1 MIDAHIHLDQF
12 RQPLAIAKQAE
23 SARIVT
29 VACTFMPSDF
39 ALCLPVIRSFKYIRF
54 ALGLHPT
61 CADKHER
68 EYGLFQEYVNSTSYI
83 GEIGLDF
90 SSEFEKTKDIQI
102 RSLRVV
108 LEAVRNRP
116 RFITFHSRKA
126 EETLLAMLDEYS
138 IRNAV
143 FHWYTGPVDLISEI
157 LARGHYFSVNS
168 AMLYSKAGQHIVSCI
183 PKNQILTETD
193 GPFVEIAGRQAR
205 PSNIEQIQMGLAT
218 MWNYK
223 AIDVERQIRINF
235 ERILNLRCWE
245 ESDS

>member
-1 MIDAHIHLDQF
+1 MQDYLMIDAHVHLDQF
-12 RQPLAIAKQAE
+12 KQPLAIAKQAE
-23 SARIVT
+23 SAKIVT

-39 ALCLPVIRSFKYIRF
+39 ALCLPVIRNFKYIRF

-68 EYGLFQEYVNSTSYI
+68 EYGLFREYVNSTSYI
-83 GEIGLDF
+83 GEVGLDF

-102 RSLRVV
+102 RSLQVV

-126 EETLLAMLDEYS
+126 EETLLAMLDEYL
-138 IRNAV
+138 IRNAI

-168 AMLYSKAGQHIVSCI
+168 AMLNSKAGRDIISSI
-183 PKNQILTETD
+183 PQNHILTETD
-193 GPFVEIAGRQAR
+193 GPFIEVRGRQAR
-205 PSNIEQIQMGLAT
+205 PCDIDKVQSGLAKI
-218 MWNYK
+218 WNCTV
-223 AIDVERQIRINF
+223 IDVERQVRGNL
-235 ERILNLRCWE
+235 ERIL
-245 ESDS
+245 SPK